1 MSRAGDQARFP
12 GEELVAVTT
21 PLLPHPV
28 ARGYADPVGQVVES
42 VNGLR
47 IRNLR
52 HLVEVLRDSRDEYV
66 TFRFAEDQVETV
78 VFRRGD
84 LEAATADVMAE
95 NGIPRRGSPDA
106 MAVWETKAAAP
117 R

>member
-1 MSRAGDQARFP
+1 M
-12 GEELVAVTT
+12 AVTT

-28 ARGYADPVGQVVES
+28 ARGYGDPIGQVIES
-42 VNGLR
+42 VDGIR

-66 TFRFAEDQVETV
+66 TFRFAEDQVETL
-78 VFRRGD
+78 VFRRGELD
-84 LEAATADVMAE
+84 AATEEVMAE
-95 NGIPRRGSPDA
+95 NGISRRGSPDA